1 MTDHTQTTQRSAVCI
16 ALIYFLPVS
25 VWLLYILVTQYY
37 YPAISGSLAPVFLFG
52 ISLLAVL
59 SVSLLLLPFAG
70 AIQGLRLRTMR
81 KLPCILII
89 TAVVLILGISV
100 CLMFIGHPRSFS
112 EVLRLFSIDLFFLS
126 LIFTPLYCPAAFMLR
141 RASSKKAVS
150 AKTSGICLGAV
161 GLGMTYVYFWVYRS
175 VQQYDTSL
183 NLIKDIWYYSIWV
196 LLIGFGIWAVIGV
209 TAGILTLTSLKNR
222 DDLP

>member
-1 MTDHTQTTQRSAVCI
+1 I

-25 VWLLYILVTQYY
+25 VWLLDILFTQYY
-37 YPAISGSLAPVFLFG
+37 YPAISGSFAPVFLFG
-52 ISLLAVL
+52 TSLLAVIA
-59 SVSLLLLPFAG
+59 VSPLLLPFAG
-70 AIQGLRLRTMR
+70 AIQGLRMHTLQ

-89 TAVVLILGISV
+89 TTVVLILGISV
-100 CLMFIGHPRSFS
+100 CLMFIGNPRSFG
-112 EVLRLFSIDLFFLS
+112 EALRIFSIDLFFIS

-141 RASSKKAVS
+141 GPSSKKAES
-150 AKTSGICLGAV
+150 AKISGICLGIA
-161 GLGMTYVYFWVYRS
+161 GLGMTYVYFGIYRG

-209 TAGILTLTSLKNR
+209 IAGILTLASLKNR
-222 DDLP
+222 DEGQ

>member
-1 MTDHTQTTQRSAVCI
+1 MTDQTQTTQRSAVCI

-141 RASSKKAVS
+141 RASSKKAES
-150 AKTSGICLGAV
+150 AKISGICLGIA

-183 NLIKDIWYYSIWV
+183 NLIKDIWYYSILV

-209 TAGILTLTSLKNR
+209 TAGILMLTSLKNR
-222 DDLP
+222 EDLP